1 MQTKFEKDVEDFVKR
16 YQTISSFE
24 VKFRNFPNMV
34 EWQGYDEL
42 PCSKTLSEKSHTEL
56 LALKLKR
63 ISWSEDTDGKLT
75 RIKVLLNDNSTID
88 CGFSGM
94 SFPKQFDFDPEIKIQ
109 SIKI

>member
-1 MQTKFEKDVEDFVKR
+1 
-16 YQTISSFE
+16 
-24 VKFRNFPNMV
+24 MV

-42 PCSKTLSEKSHTEL
+42 PCTKTLSEKSHTEL

-63 ISWSEDTDGKLT
+63 IAWSEDEDGKIQ

-94 SFPKQFDFDPEIKIQ
+94 YFPKQFDFDPEIKQIFE
-109 SIKI
+109 SCDYFDLLSFNDIKDVMRIICNQ